1 MKIIFTLIICF
12 IFNSTNLYA
21 HELWLEAKNYKLK
34 NQEKLI
40 VDIKVGQDLI
50 GESYPFINEETE
62 KLFFQ
67 TSNEILQL
75 KQNDGDYPAIQQK
88 IKDPGTQFLYYQSN
102 IVLLEYQDFE
112 TFINFTKEYDLEYEK
127 NNKKRPKEIY
137 QRFAKLIFQN
147 EKGNFFQSSQN
158 LEFEIINL
166 NDPYVN
172 EQAKLQVFL
181 DKKPFANQTVI
192 VFFRNNKEFERTKYL
207 TDENGMLFFNASKQG
222 LYLISAV
229 HLEKLNLL
237 KKMKYDADYFSKW
250 ASLTFEK

>member
-1 MKIIFTLIICF
+1 MKTIFALIISF
-12 IFNSTNLYA
+12 IFYSTNLYA

-67 TSNEILQL
+67 TSNTILQF
-75 KQNDGDYPAIQQK
+75 KQNDGDYPAIQQE
-88 IKDPGTQFLYYQSN
+88 IKDSGTQFLYYQSN
-102 IVLLEYQDFE
+102 IVLLEYKDFE
-112 TFINFTKEYDLEYEK
+112 TFLNFTKEYDLKYDQ
-127 NNKKRPKEIY
+127 NLKKAPKEIY

-166 NDPYVN
+166 NDPYIN

-192 VFFRNNKEFERTKYL
+192 VFFRSAKEFERKKYQ
-207 TDENGMLFFNASKQG
+207 TDENGMLSMNTSKQG
-222 LYLISAV
+222 FYLVSTV

-237 KKMKYDADYFSKW
+237 KKVKYNADYFSKW
-250 ASLTFEK
+250 ASLTFKK